1 MEKPDLLQNT
11 LNLDELEEMARS
23 RLPVQNFDY
32 FAGGAGDE
40 ITLAANRQSLRN
52 LRLRPRMLVDT
63 SNLDT
68 SIEILGEKLPS
79 PVMIAPMAFQKLA
92 HERGELAMAEAA
104 AEHGALMV
112 VSTLATCSLEEVMA
126 ETAGTSKW
134 FQLYVYKDRGITRDL
149 VSRAK
154 EAGYKAIVVTVDS
167 PVLGKRER
175 DMRNNFQLPHGIEI
189 KNLLEH
195 GLKDFPATRGE
206 SGLAAYIAGLYDISL
221 NWKDIEWIAGLTDL
235 PVLVKG
241 VLRGDDTHIAIE
253 SGVRGIAVSNHGGR
267 QLDTAIAS
275 IDALPEVVA
284 AVEGASAGAGKIAV
298 IFDGGIRRGT
308 DVLKALA
315 LGAHAVLLGRPLLWG
330 LTIDGARG
338 ASRVLAIIDF
348 ELRNAMTLA
357 GAENIEAITPDLI
370 AGPGRVQ

>member
-1 MEKPDLLQNT
+1 MEKLELLQNI
-11 LNLDELEEMARS
+11 LNLDELEEIARS
-23 RLPVQNFDY
+23 RLPGQNFDY

-52 LRLRPRMLVDT
+52 LRLRPRMLVDA

-68 SIEILGEKLPS
+68 SIELFGEKLPS

-112 VSTLATCSLEEVMA
+112 VSTLATCSLEEVM
-126 ETAGTSKW
+126 TATAAGPPKW

-149 VSRAK
+149 VTRAE

-175 DMRNNFQLPHGIEI
+175 DMRNSFQLPDGITIE
-189 KNLLEH
+189 NLLEH

-221 NWKDIEWIAGLTDL
+221 SWKDIEWIAGLSDL

-253 SGVRGIAVSNHGGR
+253 SGARGISVSNHGGR
-267 QLDTAIAS
+267 QLDTTIAS

-284 AVEGASAGAGKIAV
+284 AVEGASATAGKIPV

-315 LGAHAVLLGRPLLWG
+315 LGADAVLLGRPLLWG

-338 ASRVLAIIDF
+338 ASRVLAIINA

-357 GAENIEAITPDLI
+357 GAENIGAITEDLI
-370 AGPGRVQ
+370 AGSKQ

>member
-1 MEKPDLLQNT
+1 MEKPELLQNI
-11 LNLDELEEMARS
+11 LNLDELEEIARS
-23 RLPVQNFDY
+23 CLPGQNFDY

-52 LRLRPRMLVDT
+52 LRLRPRMLVDA
-63 SNLDT
+63 SDLDT
-68 SIEILGEKLPS
+68 SIEIFGAKLPS

-126 ETAGTSKW
+126 ATTARTPKW

-175 DMRNNFQLPHGIEI
+175 DMRNNFQLPDGIAIE
-189 KNLLEH
+189 NLLEH

-206 SGLAAYIAGLYDISL
+206 SGLAAYIASLYDISL
-221 NWKDIEWIAGLTDL
+221 NWKDIEWIAGLSDL

-241 VLRGDDTHIAIE
+241 VLREDDTHIAIE
-253 SGVRGIAVSNHGGR
+253 SGARGISVSNHGGR
-267 QLDTAIAS
+267 QLDTTIAS

-284 AVEGASAGAGKIAV
+284 AVKGASAAAGEIPV

-315 LGAHAVLLGRPLLWG
+315 LGADAVLLGRPLLWG

-338 ASRVLAIIDF
+338 ASRVLAIINA

-370 AGPGRVQ
+370 AG